1 MKEIRVP
8 VRLLPKK
15 VRIPCPDFFF
25 FFLRLSDTQ
34 VLKPEPT
41 ESAIAS
47 AFHYHSLFHKIIV
60 KKSRNSSPKR
70 SKLNT
75 MTKLNLSMKI
85 KALQGVH
92 LLYALRIISAEIL

>member
-15 VRIPCPDFFF
+15 VRIPCPEFFF

-47 AFHYHSLFHKIIV
+47 AFHNH
-60 KKSRNSSPKR
+60 
-70 SKLNT
+70 
-75 MTKLNLSMKI
+75 
-85 KALQGVH
+85 
-92 LLYALRIISAEIL
+92 

>member
-15 VRIPCPDFFF
+15 VRIPCPDFF

-75 MTKLNLSMKI
+75 MTKLNFSMKI
-85 KALQGVH
+85 KALHGVH